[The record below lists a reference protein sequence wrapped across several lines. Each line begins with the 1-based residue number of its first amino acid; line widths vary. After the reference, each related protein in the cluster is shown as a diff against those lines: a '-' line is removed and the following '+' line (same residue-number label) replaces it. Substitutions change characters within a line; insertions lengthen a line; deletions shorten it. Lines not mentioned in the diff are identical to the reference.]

1 MAADETVAQRDC
13 AGLKPHPLRFD
24 INNELHARPFEQI
37 VAPLTAT
44 HYAMFHE
51 EHLEEQEYQHICD
64 LCRRYGLHPPMEKAS
79 HFSADFGNFR
89 LRWERHAEFTTYTFF
104 RANRKVEPF
113 AKTACSEVPAEW
125 LAGLPGLLLTAL
137 KAEILSKDQPRPR
150 EADLDK
156 YFVSESLVSSMIG
169 GNAAQRWTDMRIDKD
184 GYIRSLI
191 YDHDMSPRKAGR
203 VLLRIFEIAVYRNL
217 ALLALPLARE
227 VSLKVALINSEL
239 ADLTED
245 LSRASSAEAE
255 AALLRD
261 LTRVSAEIETLS
273 ARTAYRF
280 SATRAYYPIV
290 LSRIAELKEMP
301 VDPYQTISEF
311 LDRRLAPAVRT
322 CNSVAD
328 RLADLSRRAT
338 RSANLLRTKTDFALA
353 EQSQAQLASMN
364 KRAQRQ
370 LRLQETVEG
379 LSIAAISYYL
389 VSLVGYAAEAAQH
402 LGLNVNVDIVKGASI
417 PVVLLAVWMAL
428 RRFKKRLFKDAT

>member
-1 MAADETVAQRDC
+1 MMETTVNASGDC
-13 AGLKPHPLRFD
+13 AGLTPHPLRFD
-24 INNELHARPFEQI
+24 ISNELHARPFEQI

-51 EHLEEQEYQHICD
+51 EHLEEQEYRHICD
-64 LCRRYGLHPPMEKAS
+64 LCRRYGLHPPAEKAS

-104 RANRKVEPF
+104 RANRKAEPF
-113 AKTACSEVPAEW
+113 ATTACVEVPKEW
-125 LAGLPGLLLTAL
+125 LSGLPGFLLTAI
-137 KAEILSKDQPRPR
+137 KAEVLAKDQPRP
-150 EADLDK
+150 EESELEK
-156 YFVSESLVSSMIG
+156 YFVSESLVSSLIG
-169 GNAAQRWTDMRIDKD
+169 GNAAQLWTDLRIDKD
-184 GYIRSLI
+184 GYNRTLV
-191 YDHDMSPRKAGR
+191 YDHGMTPRKAGR

-239 ADLTED
+239 ADLTEQ
-245 LSRASSAEAE
+245 LSEAGDAETE

-301 VDPYQTISEF
+301 VDPYQTVAEF

-328 RLADLSRRAT
+328 RLGDLSRRAT

-353 EQSQAQLASMN
+353 EQSQQQLAAMN
-364 KRAQRQ
+364 RRAQRQ

-389 VSLVGYAAEAAQH
+389 VSLIGYGAEAGH
-402 LGLNVNVDIVKGASI
+402 NLGLAVNVDLVKGASI
-417 PVVLLAVWMAL
+417 PMVITAVWLAL
-428 RRFKKRLFKDAT
+428 RRFKKRLYRDS